1 MCNNAKN
8 KHENGTRLVGVIIMS
23 TTTKNVD
30 YSEGTVCQKE
40 ETKIFNKSN
49 YLKFKINYIEHYKIK
64 TELGLNKDRKLIIIL
79 INEFFSV
86 D

>member
-40 ETKIFNKSN
+40 ETKIFNKLN
-49 YLKFKINYIEHYKIK
+49 YKIK
-64 TELGLNKDRKLIIIL
+64 TELELNKDRKLRIIL
-79 INEFFSV
+79 INELFSV

>member
-1 MCNNAKN
+1 MCKNAKN

-49 YLKFKINYIEHYKIK
+49 CPKLKKM
-64 TELGLNKDRKLIIIL
+64 T
-79 INEFFSV
+79 
-86 D
+86 